1 MISSLR
7 DMGYDCL
14 GSKSAKDG
22 SELLQAIQAVVL
34 RGVGYEC
41 AQEVHR
47 IRGETFVRR
56 KS

>member
-7 DMGYDCL
+7 AMGYDCL

-41 AQEVHR
+41 ALSAQD
-47 IRGETFVRR
+47 
-56 KS
+56 